1 MFVFAGLSG
10 NNSDASLSVL
20 LERLESK
27 FKENEI
33 AIQFTRKDEL
43 LLARFDKVSYYI
55 SFLKNKRELKD
66 WYQMAKDFE
75 LVFEKKP
82 VTRNELI
89 NRYNKLENL
98 SSNLYKNIYY
108 AIGLTIME
116 EMEKFSAVTIYAF
129 Q

>member
-1 MFVFAGLSG
+1 
-10 NNSDASLSVL
+10 
-20 LERLESK
+20 
-27 FKENEI
+27 
-33 AIQFTRKDEL
+33 
-43 LLARFDKVSYYI
+43 
-55 SFLKNKRELKD
+55 
-66 WYQMAKDFE
+66 MAKDFE

-89 NRYNKLENL
+89 NRYNKLETL

>member
-55 SFLKNKRELKD
+55 SFLKKQEGTKGLVSNGKRFRISVREKAS
-66 WYQMAKDFE
+66 YQK
-75 LVFEKKP
+75 
-82 VTRNELI
+82 
-89 NRYNKLENL
+89 
-98 SSNLYKNIYY
+98 
-108 AIGLTIME
+108 
-116 EMEKFSAVTIYAF
+116 
-129 Q
+129 